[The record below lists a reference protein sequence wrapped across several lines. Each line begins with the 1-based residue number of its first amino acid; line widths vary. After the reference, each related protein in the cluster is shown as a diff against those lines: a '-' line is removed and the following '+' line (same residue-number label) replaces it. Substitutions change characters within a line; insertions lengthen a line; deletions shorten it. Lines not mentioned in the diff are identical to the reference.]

1 MALSR
6 IMQNLTELDASFL
19 FLESEKAPLY
29 AGGLYIFKKS
39 SSRSRFNF
47 DRFKDLL
54 EDKLSNEDFFRKRL
68 VSSSYNQD
76 LPIWA
81 DDPQFSLNNHLQHIQ
96 LDKFASPCDLNEIT
110 AEILNTPF
118 NKQHPL
124 WQAVYIDGLS
134 AKTGYNKE
142 CFALILKVH
151 ISALDST
158 TGEDILSQL
167 LTVNPEKTTLSE
179 KTPWSPMPLP
189 ANESI
194 LEVTYNAV
202 LSLPNKLAFLTKDTV
217 SSAFYRG
224 LYDRLQELNLPA
236 SLLSIAG
243 TPMNK
248 KVTSQRILNRFQLP
262 LNDVRQI
269 RKSMEN
275 VTTNDILMGICAE
288 ALAIYLK
295 EQGKMPKA
303 PLIALSPISVRSTSL
318 DIKSGSQLSASLF
331 SLATDESDPI
341 KRIHAIHQ
349 TAQSQNHYQ
358 DAISANR
365 LTELIP
371 SSIAALSARVYSDF
385 SLAQRHK
392 PMFNLP
398 IVNIPGP
405 QFPLY
410 MEDNELLEYSCSSP
424 LFDGIGL
431 TLTVISYNS
440 NYHINATYCPD
451 LLNTKASFNSYL
463 EKALDNIRAHQHD
476 EVSVNKED
484 HEKNSMAGII
494 DDIGGLVN
502 SLLGFGSK

>member
-1 MALSR
+1 
-6 IMQNLTELDASFL
+6 
-19 FLESEKAPLY
+19 
-29 AGGLYIFKKS
+29 
-39 SSRSRFNF
+39 
-47 DRFKDLL
+47 
-54 EDKLSNEDFFRKRL
+54 
-68 VSSSYNQD
+68 
-76 LPIWA
+76 
-81 DDPQFSLNNHLQHIQ
+81 
-96 LDKFASPCDLNEIT
+96 
-110 AEILNTPF
+110 
-118 NKQHPL
+118 
-124 WQAVYIDGLS
+124 
-134 AKTGYNKE
+134 
-142 CFALILKVH
+142 
-151 ISALDST
+151 
-158 TGEDILSQL
+158 
-167 LTVNPEKTTLSE
+167 
-179 KTPWSPMPLP
+179 
-189 ANESI
+189 
-194 LEVTYNAV
+194 
-202 LSLPNKLAFLTKDTV
+202 
-217 SSAFYRG
+217 
-224 LYDRLQELNLPA
+224 
-236 SLLSIAG
+236 
-243 TPMNK
+243 
-248 KVTSQRILNRFQLP
+248 
-262 LNDVRQI
+262 
-269 RKSMEN
+269 
-275 VTTNDILMGICAE
+275 
-288 ALAIYLK
+288 
-295 EQGKMPKA
+295 MPKA

-318 DIKSGSQLSASLF
+318 DVKSGSQLSASLF